1 MHCRLDMPA
10 SRLSC
15 VEQDISLPSYK
26 TQLQLSITGK
36 RQSHSEELLVLGILE
51 KSIDLCRM
59 PMARTLWLLS
69 ILSHLKVCCT
79 WQ

>member
-1 MHCRLDMPA
+1 MPA

-15 VEQDISLPSYK
+15 IEQDISLPSYK

-51 KSIDLCRM
+51 KI
-59 PMARTLWLLS
+59 
-69 ILSHLKVCCT
+69 
-79 WQ
+79 